1 MAESI
6 PQGACGT
13 YGGYVWRLRGICGL
27 GFSRVFEPKQKCN
40 VGSPIRTNLAGSE
53 PEMLHKHFLAARETP
68 GSQTGSMQ
76 SITTAA
82 ILGVERGHFTR
93 PFRRTTSQ
101 ALLAGADAAGDWS
114 PPAAVIR

>member
-1 MAESI
+1 MSARFDAVLRGGGDGFMVECI

-13 YGGYVWRLRGICGL
+13 YGGYV
-27 GFSRVFEPKQKCN
+27 
-40 VGSPIRTNLAGSE
+40 TNLAGSE

-101 ALLAGADAAGDWS
+101 APLAGADAAGDWS